1 MSEDFSKGLLSDDA
15 EQKLKDAIA
24 AAGLSPSGTPGVVET
39 PSTPVVES
47 IKPESGEGGETHE
60 DPMGG
65 TRFDEF
71 KDPFSELGLKD
82 DGPLMMTEPEA
93 PTKAPVEVVPSP
105 AGPEQDIQ
113 NKRARIDEIN
123 KAVKNG
129 TASSFYG
136 FSPNW
141 EEMANFEVTKLEN
154 EIRELEK
161 GETAPTEA
169 PVEKTPEPWVDISE
183 PEPPTQYEDLPDA
196 SSKAPEVNTPATEPW
211 VDISEPEP
219 PVHYEDIPDTPP
231 KAPEVVQP
239 VPEGPIDYSKQAQAA
254 RDRLKA
260 AGYLDAD
267 TAWKNKPIEGISK
280 LAETE
285 KRLKETREFRE
296 QIAKLEEQLRQMRER
311 LEREEITP
319 ETPVE
324 VPPAPPVTP
333 EVPPTERPIG
343 PSAVNAALE
352 EYRLENLA
360 ELNRLRAKREGREAA
375 SGASLWE
382 RAKDKGPRVY
392 SWLKERA
399 KGLATFG
406 YWEVRQAEKVRKAGT
421 EVVDVMEA
429 GTGAIRQ
436 EAFTDEDRE
445 LIKRRLRESGN
456 DVENMSDEQLQITY
470 DWLEGSIVGEK
481 KEANQQIEDRLVEE
495 SIKKIEDRL
504 RGRMGTGGYRTFG
517 GEAVL
522 ENGYLPE
529 AKAEE
534 IRAKLRGAIGA
545 LRTSQIDRDIIN
557 YGKLVRGS
565 IDPKWYKRYVAGG
578 VEAALGFALVNWVV
592 MPAVTGWAKAKFA
605 AGAVKEG
612 VKQVVASPDN
622 ILSLP
627 TDVGIPPDAASELVG
642 MTPGPEEVM
651 APLKDNLWSMGK
663 GILQQQGIADPTN
676 GQIMEVTK
684 QLALDNQTSVAK
696 WGLSASKWIDSMMPS
711 GLPIHIGG
719 ALRVAS
725 VAARVAGVM

>member
-24 AAGLSPSGTPGVVET
+24 AAGLSPSGVPNA
-39 PSTPVVES
+39 PVVES

-82 DGPLMMTEPEA
+82 DGPLMRTEPEA
-93 PTKAPVEVVPSP
+93 PTKAPVEVVPAP

-113 NKRARIDEIN
+113 NKRARIDVIN

-141 EEMANFEVTKLEN
+141 AEMADFEVAKLEK
-154 EIRELEK
+154 EIRALEE
-161 GETAPTEA
+161 GETAPVET

-183 PEPPTQYEDLPDA
+183 PEPP
-196 SSKAPEVNTPATEPW
+196 VR
-211 VDISEPEP
+211 
-219 PVHYEDIPDTPP
+219 YEDIPDTLP

-239 VPEGPIDYSKQAQAA
+239 ASEGPIDYSKQAQAA

-319 ETPVE
+319 ENPVE
-324 VPPAPPVTP
+324 VPPVTP
-333 EVPPTERPIG
+333 EVTEVPETPEVPPAERPIG
-343 PSAVNAALE
+343 ISGADAALE
-352 EYRLENLA
+352 TYRLENLA

-375 SGASLWE
+375 AGASLWE

-592 MPAVTGWAKAKFA
+592 VPAVSSWAKAKFA

-612 VKQVVASPDN
+612 VKQAVASPDN

-627 TDVGIPPDAASELVG
+627 ADVGIPPDAASELVG
-642 MTPGPEEVM
+642 VTPGPEEVM

-696 WGLSASKWIDSMMPS
+696 WGVNASKWIDSMMPS